1 MPWAEVATPPFDFFL
16 FPQMNAMATL
26 RTVNEELDDLLRS
39 LSLRLIQPHWGVV
52 VQAFARAY
60 ISDREL
66 CNRKVP
72 PIPPTAYLKHA
83 IESLPGFCVHN
94 RLQCLLRDPK

>member
-1 MPWAEVATPPFDFFL
+1 
-16 FPQMNAMATL
+16 MNAMATL

-39 LSLRLIQPHWGVV
+39 LSLRVIKPHWAVV

-60 ISDREL
+60 IANREL

-72 PIPPTAYLKHA
+72 PIPPTTYLAYSVFSGTQNDGL
-83 IESLPGFCVHN
+83 CT
-94 RLQCLLRDPK
+94 